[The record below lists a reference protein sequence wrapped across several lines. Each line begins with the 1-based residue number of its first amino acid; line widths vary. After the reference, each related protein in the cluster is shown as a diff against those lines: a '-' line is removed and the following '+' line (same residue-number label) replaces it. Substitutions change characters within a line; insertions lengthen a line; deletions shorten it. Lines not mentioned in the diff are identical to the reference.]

1 MCSASVQHVDGYG
14 GDVTG
19 GLAGA
24 HVNARRPTAV
34 AGRRASSRLGIGGQE
49 LLSLGTFSPTGI
61 AGGGA
66 LTVLPTRVSVS
77 DG

>member
-19 GLAGA
+19 
-24 HVNARRPTAV
+24 AV